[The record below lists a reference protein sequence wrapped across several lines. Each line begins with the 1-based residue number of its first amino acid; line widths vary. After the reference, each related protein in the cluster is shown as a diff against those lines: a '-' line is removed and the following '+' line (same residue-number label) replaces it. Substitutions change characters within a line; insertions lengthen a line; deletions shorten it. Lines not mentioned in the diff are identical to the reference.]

1 MCYNLEKYIYR
12 TDTVVGTY
20 NCIQGPSKCH
30 NIQWDRQI
38 NAKNGL
44 SLKFRK
50 KIVCIGQHSIK
61 AIHIESFYYSS
72 SNWLRLD
79 KDDG

>member
-20 NCIQGPSKCH
+20 NCIQDPSKCH

-50 KIVCIGQHSIK
+50 KMF
-61 AIHIESFYYSS
+61 A
-72 SNWLRLD
+72 
-79 KDDG
+79 